1 MNDHTLLFATYLA
14 SADYKMYQYVT
25 NYVEQFTGIPSF
37 LLNGEA
43 LDDFSL
49 GYIDAGFIA
58 ASDYAYL
65 TAQFPNPVERIA
77 SPVLL
82 ETSFPHKGL
91 IGDNSIKIIVRRE
104 SPCREVADLQECV
117 FSYCF
122 RSHRTSGDT
131 PVYQSLE
138 QILLACNACPFGI
151 SIKNAVETCSYM
163 HALRLVLDGDADAAV
178 IEAGVLDLILRN
190 NASLARGLRELGV
203 YNVSRA
209 SDVVVSTHLHPR
221 IKHTLREAFRTI
233 HQQPSLAQY
242 LLQGSIERFLVIEP
256 EPILPADHLAITP
269 ITLDPAPLA
278 ADTHIPEHAYAYT
291 ML

>member
-1 MNDHTLLFATYLA
+1 VNDDTLLFATYLA

-25 NYVEQFTGIPSF
+25 DYVEQFTGIPSF

-65 TAQFPNPVERIA
+65 AAQIPNPVERIA

-82 ETSFPHKGL
+82 ETSPSHEGL

-104 SPCREVADLQECV
+104 SPCREVADLQEGI

-122 RSHRTSGDT
+122 RSHRTTGDA
-131 PVYQSLE
+131 PIYQSLE
-138 QILLACNACPFGI
+138 QILLTCNACPFGI

-163 HALRLVLDGDADAAV
+163 HALRLVLDGEADAAV
-178 IEAGVLDLILRN
+178 IEAGVLDLVLRN
-190 NASLARGLRELGV
+190 SASLARGLRELGV
-203 YNVSRA
+203 YNVSKA
-209 SDVVVSTHLHPR
+209 SDVVVSTRLHPR
-221 IKHTLREAFRTI
+221 VKQALREAFCTI
-233 HQQPSLAQY
+233 HQQSSLAQR
-242 LLQGSIERFLVIEP
+242 LLEGSIERFLVIES
-256 EPILPADHLAITP
+256 EPILPADIC
-269 ITLDPAPLA
+269 TLEY
-278 ADTHIPEHAYAYT
+278 TYAYPT
-291 ML
+291 